1 MADFANLV
9 IGVDTSGLKRGERDV
24 KSFGKTSKAT
34 EGAIV
39 SATKALALFGGAFAA
54 ARAVSSASQAYA
66 SMANSMRVLGFE
78 ADDVAAKINQIGE
91 IAKRTRSPLEATAQL
106 YQRVS
111 LAARDL
117 GASQQQVLRFT
128 ENVGLALAQQG
139 GSSEQAAGALLQLS
153 QALSGGTVRAEE
165 FNSILEGALPIA
177 QAAANAIE
185 GAAGSVGQLRNMVIA
200 GEVSSR
206 EFFNAILSSSE
217 ALEAAFGNTVPTVS
231 QAITV
236 LSTSFTLFVGQADSF
251 LGASSALAE
260 VIILLSGNIDILAG
274 VVAAIA
280 VAFGVRY
287 VAAIVVARLATFSL
301 TGALV
306 GLKAALIST
315 GIGALVVGAGVLA
328 GMFSRLV
335 SATGSFG
342 GAMEALG
349 VVAKAVLADIGS
361 YFSALLGIASSVA
374 FGFTS
379 SFLDAFANTLDGAY
393 DFVDKFII
401 GPVNALEDALGLDR
415 TYNVARKLSD
425 SNRALSKSYS
435 DAGVAAAES
444 ARQFYD
450 GATRTSG
457 AIEQFKTTI
466 QGATD
471 ETEALEASSS
481 ALADNLSGVGAGAK
495 GAAAGVETLTPAL
508 TAAEDATQSYANT
521 MQGFIVD
528 GIGQAVDNMVNGFTG
543 GLKSIKDIFVN
554 TIKQMIAFAIKNKI
568 MLSMGIG
575 GSSVGTAASAATG
588 GAGGLLGG
596 LGASAGLFASS
607 VGTGLSVVGSGF
619 MAGGFG
625 GAATAGM
632 GAIGGGIGAGGA
644 MGFGTALGAAIPF
657 LGAAALAISLF
668 SKKTKLLDEGLK
680 LTVNGFDAAIQT
692 FSKTKTSRFLGL
704 SSRTSTNTSELSA
717 AAASPITNAID
728 DIQNSVLAAAGEL
741 GIGARKFR
749 KFSFDFTL
757 SLKGLTEE
765 QKLAAVSAEL
775 LKMGDSFASVIPG
788 IKSFNQLLA
797 VASERFN
804 LQNRVLELKGKAE
817 KLLARQ
823 REAELQ
829 ATDRLNRKILRRIFR
844 LEDAAIAEQKAADA
858 LAKISE
864 KNKAIYNQ
872 RFALET
878 QLLQLQGKTGALRQ
892 RELAA
897 LDPSN
902 RALQSLI
909 FSLEDSAKA
918 AEMLSDRQAKAA
930 ELLAERQA
938 KAADVARER
947 FGLVNRVLELQ
958 GKDSLLLA
966 RIRADELRAANE
978 SNRSILQNIFALE
991 DQAKASEK
999 AADATQKAADAA
1011 KALFDNVDE
1020 NRFATGVDFR
1030 RGLARASSGIEYSP
1044 QQSQAEMIAELKALN
1059 ARIDVLQSTS
1069 EITANSS
1076 RQTAE
1081 NTDFS
1086 NALTLDAAA

>member
-24 KSFGKTSKAT
+24 QSFGKTSKAT

-39 SATKALALFGGAFAA
+39 SATRALALFGGAFAA

-91 IAKRTRSPLEATAQL
+91 ISKRTRSPLEATAQL
-106 YQRVS
+106 YQRIS
-111 LAARDL
+111 IAAKDL

-139 GSSEQAAGALLQLS
+139 GSAAQASGALLQLS
-153 QALSGGTVRAEE
+153 QAMSGGTVRAEE
-165 FNSILEGALPIA
+165 FNSILEGAFPIA

-260 VIILLSGNIDILAG
+260 VIILLAGNLDLLAG
-274 VVAAIA
+274 VVAVGA

-287 VAAIVVARLATFSL
+287 VAAMVAARVATFSL
-301 TGALV
+301 TGALA
-306 GLKAALIST
+306 GLKAALISS
-315 GIGALVVGAGVLA
+315 GIGIVVVGAGVLV

-342 GAMEALG
+342 GAMDALS
-349 VVAKAVLADIGS
+349 VVAKAVLADIGG
-361 YFSALLGIASSVA
+361 YFSALNGIASSVA

-379 SFLDAFANTLDGAY
+379 SFLNAFANTLDGAY

-401 GPVNALEDALGLDR
+401 GPINALEDALGLDR
-415 TYNVARKLSD
+415 TFSVQRKS
-425 SNRALSKSYS
+425 SESVRNLSKVYS
-435 DAGVAAAES
+435 DAGVVAAES
-444 ARQFYD
+444 ARKLYD

-457 AIEQFKTTI
+457 AIEQFKATMK
-466 QGATD
+466 GATG
-471 ETEALEASSS
+471 ETEALEASSL
-481 ALADNLSGVGAGAK
+481 ALSESLGNEK
-495 GAAAGVETLTPAL
+495 GAAKAAKDAAAAAKELADEIQRLEFNADPIKKYNAELEALNKLSAAGLSDGAYAKAVQDLNDGLADSFPL
-508 TAAEDATQSYANT
+508 IGSVSDAFGDFVA
-521 MQGFIVD
+521 
-528 GIGQAVDNMVNGFTG
+528 G
-543 GLKSIKDIFVN
+543 GLQDFKGFVN
-554 TIKQMIAFAIKNKI
+554 TILGNFKSMLSQMIATAARNKI
-568 MLSMGIG
+568 MISMGMG
-575 GSSVGTAASAATG
+575 GSAMGTAASAATG
-588 GAGGLLGG
+588 GAGGLGGSLGGIGASFIGGASGVLSGVMSGGLSGG
-596 LGASAGLFASS
+596 LGALSTSLAG
-607 VGTGLSVVGSGF
+607 
-619 MAGGFG
+619 
-625 GAATAGM
+625 ATAGLGGLAAAA
-632 GAIGGGIGAGGA
+632 GAI
-644 MGFGTALGAAIPF
+644 ALP
-657 LGAAALAISLF
+657 LLAVVGVFKFF
-668 SKKTKLLDEGLK
+668 SKSTKLLDEGLQ
-680 LTVNGFDAAIQT
+680 LTVNGMNSIVES
-692 FSKTKTSRFLGL
+692 FSKTKTSRFFGL
-704 SSRTSTNTSELSA
+704 SSSTRTTTSQLDA
-717 AAASPITNAID
+717 AAASPLTNAID
-728 DIQNSVLAAAGEL
+728 GIQKSVLSAAAGL
-741 GIGARKFR
+741 GIGADAFS
-749 KFSFDFTL
+749 KFSFSFKL
-757 SLKGLTEE
+757 SLNGLTEE
-765 QKLAAVSAEL
+765 QKMSAVTAEL
-775 LKMGDSFASVIPG
+775 AKMGDAFAAVVPG
-788 IKSFNQLLA
+788 ISSLNELLA
-797 VASERFN
+797 VSSERYN
-804 LQNRVLELKGKAE
+804 LQNRVLELQGRGE
-817 KLLARQ
+817 ELLARQ
-823 REAELQ
+823 REAQMNATNDLNKAMLQ
-829 ATDRLNRKILRRIFR
+829 QIFN
-844 LEDAAIAEQKAADA
+844 LEDAAIAA
-858 LAKISE
+858 
-864 KNKAIYNQ
+864 Q
-872 RFALET
+872 RQAE
-878 QLLQLQGKTGALRQ
+878 
-892 RELAA
+892 
-897 LDPSN
+897 
-902 RALQSLI
+902 
-909 FSLEDSAKA
+909 A
-918 AEMLSDRQAKAA
+918 AELSAQRQAKAA

-938 KAADVARER
+938 KAADIAKER

-958 GKDSLLLA
+958 GKDSELLA
-966 RIRADELRAANE
+966 RLRSDELSAADA

-1030 RGLARASSGIEYSP
+1030 RGLARASIGIDYSP
-1044 QQSQAEMIAELKALN
+1044 QQSQAEMLAELKALN

-1076 RQTAE
+1076 AQTAE

>member
-24 KSFGKTSKAT
+24 KNFGTTSKAT

-66 SMANSMRVLGFE
+66 SMANSMRILGFE
-78 ADDVAAKINQIGE
+78 AEAVAAQINKIGD
-91 IAKRTRSPLEATAQL
+91 IAQRTRSPLEATAQL
-106 YQRVS
+106 YQRIS
-111 LAARDL
+111 IAAKDL

-139 GSSEQAAGALLQLS
+139 GSAAQASGALLQLS
-153 QALSGGTVRAEE
+153 QAMSGGTVRAEE
-165 FNSILEGALPIA
+165 FNSILEGAFPIA

-231 QAITV
+231 QALTV

-306 GLKAALIST
+306 GLKAALFST
-315 GIGALVVGAGVLA
+315 GIGAVVVLAGGLA

-349 VVAKAVLADIGS
+349 VVAKAVLADIGG
-361 YFSALLGIASSVA
+361 YFSAVGGVASSVA
-374 FGFTS
+374 FSFTS
-379 SFLDAFANTLDGAY
+379 SFLSAFANTLDGAY

-401 GPVNALEDALGLDR
+401 GPINALEDALGLDR
-415 TYNVARKLSD
+415 TYSVQRKS
-425 SNRALSKSYS
+425 SESIRNLSKAYS
-435 DAGVAAAES
+435 DAGVVAAEG
-444 ARQFYD
+444 ARKFYD

-457 AIEQFKTTI
+457 AIEQFKVTI

-471 ETEALEASSS
+471 KTEALEASSL
-481 ALADNLSGVGAGAK
+481 ALSDSLGDEK
-495 GAAAGVETLTPAL
+495 GAAKAAKDAAAAAKELADEIERLEFDADPLKKYNAELEALNKLSAAGLSDGAYAKAVQDLNDGLSESYPLIGSVS
-508 TAAEDATQSYANT
+508 DAFGDFVA
-521 MQGFIVD
+521 
-528 GIGQAVDNMVNGFTG
+528 G
-543 GLKSIKDIFVN
+543 GLQDFKGFVSTILGSFKSMLS
-554 TIKQMIAFAIKNKI
+554 QMIATAARNKI
-568 MLSMGIG
+568 MIGMGIG
-575 GSSVGTAASAATG
+575 GSSVGTVANAATG
-588 GAGGLLGG
+588 GGAGLLGG

-619 MAGGFG
+619 MAGGVG

-644 MGFGTALGAAIPF
+644 MGFGTALGAALPF
-657 LGAAALAISLF
+657 IGAAVLAIGLF
-668 SKKTKLLDEGLK
+668 SKKTKLLDEGLQ
-680 LTVNGFDAAIQT
+680 LTVNGFDSLVES
-692 FSKTKTSRFLGL
+692 FSKTKTSRFFGL
-704 SSRTSTNTSELSA
+704 SSSTRTSTSQLDAAASSPFTTAIDGIQKSVLSA
-717 AAASPITNAID
+717 AA
-728 DIQNSVLAAAGEL
+728 GL
-741 GIGARKFR
+741 GVGADAFS
-749 KFSFDFTL
+749 KFSFGFKL

-765 QKLAAVSAEL
+765 QKMTAVTAELAKMGDAFAAVVPGISSLNELLAVSAE
-775 LKMGDSFASVIPG
+775 
-788 IKSFNQLLA
+788 
-797 VASERFN
+797 RYN
-804 LQNRVLELKGKAE
+804 LQNRVLELQGKGE
-817 KLLARQ
+817 ELLARQ
-823 REAELQ
+823 REAQ
-829 ATDRLNRKILRRIFR
+829 MNATNDL
-844 LEDAAIAEQKAADA
+844 
-858 LAKISE
+858 
-864 KNKAIYNQ
+864 NKAILQQIFN
-872 RFALET
+872 LEDT
-878 QLLQLQGKTGALRQ
+878 ASAQARADILAQEAAQAAAQVAQEVAQKVAQ
-892 RELAA
+892 AAQDAAQAVAA
-897 LDPSN
+897 LVS
-902 RALQSLI
+902 SI
-909 FSLEDSAKA
+909 
-918 AEMLSDRQAKAA
+918 
-930 ELLAERQA
+930 
-938 KAADVARER
+938 
-947 FGLVNRVLELQ
+947 
-958 GKDSLLLA
+958 
-966 RIRADELRAANE
+966 NE
-978 SNRSILQNIFALE
+978 N
-991 DQAKASEK
+991 D
-999 AADATQKAADAA
+999 
-1011 KALFDNVDE
+1011 
-1020 NRFATGVDFR
+1020 FATGVDFR
-1030 RGLARASSGIEYSP
+1030 RGLARASSGISSTP
-1044 QQSQAEMIAELKALN
+1044 QQSQAEMLAELKALN

-1076 RQTAE
+1076 AQTAE